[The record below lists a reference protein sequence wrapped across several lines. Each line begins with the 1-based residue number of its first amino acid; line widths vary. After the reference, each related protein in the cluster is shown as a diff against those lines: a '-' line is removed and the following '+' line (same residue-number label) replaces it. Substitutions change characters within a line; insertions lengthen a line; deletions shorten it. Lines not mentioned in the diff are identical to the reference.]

1 MSITITSTPA
11 QANHAAFNPVEYS
24 VTTTRWDTEAA
35 KSVSSIANSG
45 GKVKAT
51 TSTAHSLE
59 GNDIVV
65 ITGFTGLTQ
74 LFSRITVVD
83 ADEVILQDI
92 PYVAYTL
99 SGATITKYINN
110 LYIKAQVKVGGV
122 VIAAKYNKAPSI
134 LGVFTFDFSG
144 VLGDYINMSNAGVDS
159 SDTTVQAI
167 VSGATNASVQYTITF
182 SEYYDEAFGVSY
194 LGSTA
199 SQTVIG
205 GAVMVAHNFAVQSGG
220 TFTDYI
226 LGTASK
232 KLLTNLKTRY
242 LRPGEKHTFQ
252 FITTESNV
260 RLRIVRYVGG
270 TGTATIGGN
279 VAISN
284 NRGTV
289 TIDSAVFTTGV
300 TMAEV
305 TILNTSNTAISETL
319 TYYPDSSSV
328 RTTSRVQF
336 KNLLG
341 GCDSLYFNDNIQNL
355 EAQSS
360 AIRTTGSWNTYFVDN
375 DNVYTLEMNANNT
388 MLAWLEE
395 LKLSKVVYFNS
406 VRCKIVDG
414 NMVVQSRDFTTF
426 VLTLK
431 AGRKLLN

>member
-1 MSITITSTPA
+1 MSLISRYGTLFFSSTILAISPALGANFSVSTAVTSGQTLADGNTGTVTNNGSIITSGSTVGVTITP
-11 QANHAAFNPVEYS
+11 
-24 VTTTRWDTEAA
+24 TTTT
-35 KSVSSIANSG
+35 NS
-45 GKVKAT
+45 
-51 TSTAHSLE
+51 
-59 GNDIVV
+59 V
-65 ITGFTGLTQ
+65 ITLTNDGTISQTGTGRAIRNNTSSKTSQ
-74 LFSRITVVD
+74 I
-83 ADEVILQDI
+83 I
-92 PYVAYTL
+92 
-99 SGATITKYINN
+99 INN
-110 LYIKAQVKVGGV
+110 NGTI
-122 VIAAKYNKAPSI
+122 
-134 LGVFTFDFSG
+134 
-144 VLGDYINMSNAGVDS
+144 S
-159 SDTTVQAI
+159 SV
-167 VSGATNASVQYTITF
+167 
-182 SEYYDEAFGVSY
+182 
-194 LGSTA
+194 
-199 SQTVIG
+199 
-205 GAVMVAHNFAVQSGG
+205 
-220 TFTDYI
+220 
-226 LGTASK
+226 
-232 KLLTNLKTRY
+232 
-242 LRPGEKHTFQ
+242 
-252 FITTESNV
+252 
-260 RLRIVRYVGG
+260 
-270 TGTATIGGN
+270 GTATIGGN

-375 DNVYTLEMNANNT
+375 DNVYTLEMNANNI